1 MPFVISKDDEA
12 IFLQE
17 QAGLPARIV
26 GLIFPVLIDR
36 RLEDIIKSRW
46 HDDTPK
52 NMLRELFRDSGPL
65 GSFQTRARIGYA
77 IGLYDESMYADI
89 NRLVQIRNIFAHE
102 PSANSFDDQPI
113 CDFTRSL
120 TLPER
125 YPKADPPTFITSV
138 RDQAHFIELMMASS
152 GLIDLAPLQ
161 TRYLRVVEL
170 VLTWLSI
177 ESGELNCDDPR
188 PPILHY
194 PST

>member
-12 IFLQE
+12 LFLQE

-36 RLEDIIKSRW
+36 RVEAIIKSRW
-46 HDDTPK
+46 RDDTPK
-52 NMLRELFRDSGPL
+52 KMLGELFRDGGPL
-65 GSFQTRARIGYA
+65 GSFQTRVHIGHA
-77 IGLYDESMYADI
+77 IGLYDENMYADI
-89 NRLVQIRNIFAHE
+89 KRIVKIRNEFAHE
-102 PSANSFDDQPI
+102 PGANSFDDQPI

-120 TLPER
+120 TLPEQ
-125 YPKADPPTFITSV
+125 YPKSDTTFVTTI
-138 RDQAHFIELMMASS
+138 RDKSHFIDLAMASS

-161 TRYLRVVEL
+161 TRYLRAVEL

-177 ESGELNCDDPR
+177 ESGELNYDQE
-188 PPILHY
+188 PPATWHY

>member
-1 MPFVISKDDEA
+1 MPFTISKDDEA
-12 IFLQE
+12 LFLQE

-36 RLEDIIKSRW
+36 RLEAIIKSRW

-52 NMLRELFRDSGPL
+52 TMLRELFRDGGPL
-65 GSFQTRARIGYA
+65 GNFQTRVHVGYA
-77 IGLYDESMYADI
+77 IGLYDETMHADI
-89 NRLVQIRNIFAHE
+89 NRIAKIRNAFAHR
-102 PSANSFDDQPI
+102 PGANSFDDQPI

-125 YPKADPPTFITSV
+125 YPKSEAPSLVATI

-177 ESGELNCDDPR
+177 ESGELNYDD
-188 PPILHY
+188 L
-194 PST
+194 